1 MGLAGRRRGPASAI
15 TEELKKYIRESAAE
29 ENKKIEE
36 KLAEWKKQKH
46 YLRPRITIM
55 HLSKA
60 IGINRTYVSN
70 FINNTYGLNFN
81 TWINHLRIEAAKI
94 KMSLSNRRNLAEI
107 AEQVGFTDLAH
118 FSKQFKSK
126 EGMSP
131 SEWRKNA

>member
-1 MGLAGRRRGPASAI
+1 MIHNTA
-15 TEELKKYIRESAAE
+15 T
-29 ENKKIEE
+29 NKKIEE

-81 TWINHLRIEAAKI
+81 TWINHLRIEEAKI

-118 FSKQFKSK
+118 FSKQFKTFFGITPQNVRSRK
-126 EGMSP
+126 E
-131 SEWRKNA
+131 E

>member
-1 MGLAGRRRGPASAI
+1 M
-15 TEELKKYIRESAAE
+15 E
-29 ENKKIEE
+29 
-36 KLAEWKKQKH
+36 KQKH

-81 TWINHLRIEAAKI
+81 TWINHLRIEEAKI